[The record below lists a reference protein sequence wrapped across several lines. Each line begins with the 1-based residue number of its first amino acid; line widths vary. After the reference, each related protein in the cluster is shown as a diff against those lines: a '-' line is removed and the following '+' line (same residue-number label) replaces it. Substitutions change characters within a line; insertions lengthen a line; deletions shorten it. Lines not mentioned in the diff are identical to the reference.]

1 MELMSMKTVVVI
13 GGGPAGMMAAGVA
26 AKKGADVIL
35 MEKKDRCGRKLFIT
49 GKGRCNVTN
58 NTDPESLIANTP
70 GNPYFLYS
78 AYYGFSSQ
86 DTMAFFEQLGV
97 KLKTERGNRVFPVS
111 DKSGDIVRALERFV
125 KDNGV
130 DIRLDTRVDGLIAEG
145 DKVVGVKVKGKTVAC
160 DSVVIATGGLS
171 YPVTGSDGDGF
182 RFAKSV
188 GHSVTK
194 LYPSLVPLKT
204 KEKWVA
210 DVMGLSLKNVR
221 LTVKIDGK
229 QAYSDFGEM
238 LFTHYGISGP
248 LVLTASR
255 YVTDKTDRKIEVY
268 IDLKPALG
276 EKELDTRLLKDFAKY
291 ANKDFKNALDDLLPL
306 KLIPVIIGLSG
317 ISPEK
322 KVNSI
327 TKEERQRLLKL
338 LKALPLTV
346 TGTSGYNEAVVTTGG
361 VEVDEIDPS
370 TMESKLIKGLYF
382 AGEVIDVDAFTGGF
396 NLQIAFAT
404 GYLAGTNC

>member
-1 MELMSMKTVVVI
+1 MKTVVVI
-13 GGGPAGMMAAGVA
+13 GGGPAGMMAAGTA
-26 AKKGADVIL
+26 AQKGDKVIL
-35 MEKKDRCGRKLFIT
+35 VEKKDRCGRKLFIT

-78 AYYGFSSQ
+78 AYYSFTSQ
-86 DTMAFFEQLGV
+86 DTMAFFEDLGV
-97 KLKTERGNRVFPVS
+97 RLKTERGNRVFPVS
-111 DKSGDIVRALERFV
+111 DKSGDIVRALERYI

-130 DIRLDTRVDGLIAEG
+130 EVRLNTRVDGIVVDNG
-145 DKVVGVKVKGKTVAC
+145 KVIGVKIGGKTVNC
-160 DSVVIATGGLS
+160 ESVIVATGGLS

-182 RFAKSV
+182 RFAKNV

-210 DVMGLSLKNVR
+210 EVMGLSLKNVR
-221 LTVKIDGK
+221 LTIKIDGK

-255 YVTDKTDRKIEVY
+255 YVTDKTDKKIDAY
-268 IDLKPALG
+268 IDLKPALS

-306 KLIPVIIGLSG
+306 KLIPVIISLSG

-322 KVNSI
+322 KVNGV
-327 TKEERQRLLKL
+327 TKEERQHLLKL

-346 TGTSGYNEAVVTTGG
+346 IGTSGYNEAVVTAGG

-370 TMESKLIKGLYF
+370 TMESKLVKGLYF
-382 AGEVIDVDAFTGGF
+382 AGEIMDVDAFTGGF

-404 GYLAGTNC
+404 GHLAGTNC

>member
-1 MELMSMKTVVVI
+1 MKTVVVI
-13 GGGPAGMMAAGVA
+13 GAGPAGMMAAGTA
-26 AKKGADVIL
+26 AKRGNKVIL
-35 MEKKDRCGRKLFIT
+35 LEKKDRCGRKLFIT

-58 NTDPESLIANTP
+58 ATDPETLIANTP
-70 GNPYFLYS
+70 GNPYFMYS
-78 AYYGFSSQ
+78 AFYGFTSE
-86 DTMAFFEQLGV
+86 DTMAFFEELGV
-97 KLKTERGNRVFPVS
+97 KLKVERGNRVFPVS
-111 DKSGDIVRALERFV
+111 DKSGDIVRAMERYV
-125 KDNGV
+125 KQSGAEL
-130 DIRLDTRVDGLIAEG
+130 RLDTRVEGIVAENG
-145 DKVVGVKVKGKTVAC
+145 EVKGVKVKGKTLAC

-171 YPVTGSDGDGF
+171 YAVTGSDGDGF
-182 RFAKSV
+182 RFARRL
-188 GHSVTK
+188 GHTVTPT
-194 LYPSLVPLKT
+194 YPSLVPLHT

-210 DVMGLSLKNVR
+210 DLMGLSLKNVE
-221 LTVKIDGK
+221 LTVKVDGK
-229 QAYSDFGEM
+229 KAYSGFGEM

-255 YVTDKTDRKIEVY
+255 YVTDKTDKNVEVLL
-268 IDLKPALG
+268 DLKPALD

-306 KLIPVIIGLSG
+306 KLIPIIIRLSG

-327 TKEERQRLLKL
+327 TKDERQRLLRL
-338 LKALPLTV
+338 LKGLRLTV
-346 TGTSGYNEAVVTTGG
+346 TETAGYNEAVVTTGG
-361 VEVDEIDPS
+361 IEVDEIDPS

-404 GYLAGTNC
+404 GHLAGSNC